1 MAKRPKSETRQRQE
15 HIMVRVTREEK
26 ERLRLKAAMCGCK
39 TPSYIRRLALGYPLQ
54 SLVDQYAVDQLLQA
68 KADLARLGGLYKLWL
83 TKNEDFK
90 AEAKLGKHDYEGV
103 ERLVDDL
110 AAKEKELI
118 EIAKTLMTSKR
129 ST

>member
-1 MAKRPKSETRQRQE
+1 
-15 HIMVRVTREEK
+15 MVRVTREEK
-26 ERLRLKAAMCGCK
+26 ERLRLKATMCGCK

-68 KADLARLGGLYKLWL
+68 KADLGRLGGLFKLWL

-90 AEAKLGKHDYEGV
+90 AGAKLGKHDYEGV

>member
-1 MAKRPKSETRQRQE
+1 
-15 HIMVRVTREEK
+15 MVRVTREEK
-26 ERLRLKAAMCGCK
+26 ERLRLKATMCGCK

-68 KADLARLGGLYKLWL
+68 KADLGRLGGLFKLWL
-83 TKNEDFK
+83 TKNEDFR